1 VCREAYA
8 PIFETLP
15 VNHVRSAV
23 HQTRTCVPTV
33 KSSVGEGDDADDEEL
48 EEAELSSESDS
59 SGTARLVTRRGI
71 SDNIP
76 LRNFADSWTRSWLIL
91 VQDRGITQAVL

>member
-1 VCREAYA
+1 MCREAYA

-71 SDNIP
+71 SGQCTAISQTAGPGP
-76 LRNFADSWTRSWLIL
+76 LDTAT
-91 VQDRGITQAVL
+91 AVDHASCTVG

>member
-1 VCREAYA
+1 M
-8 PIFETLP
+8 
-15 VNHVRSAV
+15 NHVRSAV

-76 LRNFADSWTRSWLIL
+76 LRNFADMSQLDQVL
-91 VQDRGITQAVL
+91 VQDRGITQAVC